1 MGWKRVILGLI
12 LLLFYLGAA
21 SAFVYLSYALFPPTN
36 TDQYKEFG
44 VRAGIAL
51 AAVGA
56 FFGFAVSFFT
66 LSTQIKAAKDLAN
79 HQSVIVEKIEKLKGE
94 ITKRINF
101 LNQALSAQS
110 TAYDKLFVASENC
123 YRELQNLNTGTFDAN
138 RIAKCERA
146 LNEAAALGANL
157 PKEDQR
163 IVTEI
168 VQGVLNLADLAKQ
181 VKGSTDEKKI
191 GYEAIWKNHSTK
203 LGDAIESFR
212 NRSLFQNEN
221 LREGGL
227 DDK

>member
-1 MGWKRVILGLI
+1 MAWKRVILGLI
-12 LLLFYLGAA
+12 LLLLYLAAA
-21 SAFVYLSYALFPPTN
+21 SGLIYLSYAIVPPTN

-66 LSTQIKAAKDLAN
+66 LSTQIKAAKDLEDYKKE
-79 HQSVIVEKIEKLKGE
+79 IVVKIEKLKGE
-94 ITKRINF
+94 ITQRINF
-101 LNQALSAQS
+101 LSQALSTQS

-138 RIAKCERA
+138 RVAECERA

-157 PKEDQR
+157 PKEDQA

-168 VQGVLNLADLAKQ
+168 VQCVFNVTDEAKAIE
-181 VKGSTDEKKI
+181 GSAEEKKI
-191 GYEAIWKNHSTK
+191 GYVAIWQKQAKEAGQRHHKS
-203 LGDAIESFR
+203 S
-212 NRSLFQNEN
+212 
-221 LREGGL
+221 
-227 DDK
+227 